1 MTTMLDLVAPADI
14 LRRAIA
20 AKCARAYQPPPR
32 LTADEWA
39 DEYRIVPTESSAIP
53 GRWKTSNFEIG
64 RGPMRAISDPS
75 IRAIIVMAGAQLM
88 KTTSL
93 ETAVGYHMHL
103 DPCPMLFYSS
113 GQDTIDTT
121 VTQKIDP
128 MIVNTPELA
137 ALWGGAKALETK
149 NERFTKGL
157 KRFAGGFLELM
168 TIGSTANLR
177 NRSAKVVLV
186 DELDDCAE
194 TVDGDPVALASSRAT
209 QFKGREKL
217 VLVSTPT
224 IRGKSRIELEYQKS
238 DMRKPYI
245 ACPCCGEM
253 DYLKWKRVKFK
264 DAEGRIRPEI
274 AHYECEHCEQPWA
287 EADRIRLLT
296 TKGAIVWRQTKP
308 FECCGE
314 LQSPETERL
323 WNGEGRAMCKHCG
336 RRAVPVTRAGFWG
349 WIGYNPGWSLEAV
362 VRDFLDCQGDKAK
375 LKTFVNNRLGE
386 SWEEH
391 EDQLAEVDP
400 TQFAARVEPAWD
412 LLPAGA
418 LVIVA
423 GVDVQPMGSR
433 GNGRLECEIVAF
445 GQGDETWSV
454 AYHVIPGDPT
464 EGGAWAVLDDIL
476 LKEYRTEDGRT
487 IRAQAACIDTGGD
500 NGGGDG
506 SIIDA
511 VTAFAGARTRRR
523 IWAVKGASEATHR
536 QPIWTASAPTIRNGA
551 KLHLV
556 GVQAAKDWVATCVSK
571 TQPGPGFMHVP
582 ADRPAAW
589 FEQVTNEKRS
599 YSYDKSGRRKSRW
612 KPRYD
617 GARTEALDA
626 RVYAKAAW
634 EGLKLAVPGI
644 ARRVQSA
651 PAAAIPA
658 PQPSAGGDDQPIVTG
673 AAPAQAAPIRPRKKI
688 VRKSSAAAKAFW
700 GR

>member
-1 MTTMLDLVAPADI
+1 MTTMLDLTASAGA
-14 LRRAIA
+14 LRVAIA

-32 LTADEWA
+32 LSADEWA
-39 DEYRIVPTESSAIP
+39 DEYRVVPTESSAIP

-64 RGPMRAISDPS
+64 RGPMHAISDPS
-75 IRAIIVMAGAQLM
+75 IRVIVVMAGAQLM
-88 KTTSL
+88 KTTSI

-103 DPCPMLFYSS
+103 DPCPILFYSS

-121 VTQKIDP
+121 VIQKIDP
-128 MIVNTPELA
+128 MIFNTPELA
-137 ALWGGAKALETK
+137 ALWGGAKALEVK
-149 NERFTKGL
+149 SEKFTKGL
-157 KRFAGGFLELM
+157 KRFPGGFLELM

-186 DELDDCAE
+186 DELDNCAE
-194 TVDGDPVALASSRAT
+194 TIDGDPVALAASRAT
-209 QFKGREKL
+209 QFKGREKII
-217 VLVSTPT
+217 LVSTPT

-238 DMRKPYI
+238 DMRKPYLS
-245 ACPCCGEM
+245 CPCCGEM
-253 DYLKWKRVKFK
+253 GYLKWKQVKFR

-274 AHYECEHCEQPWA
+274 AHYECEHCDQPWA

-296 TKGAIVWRQTKP
+296 TKWSIEWRQTKP

-314 LQSPETERL
+314 RQNPESERR
-323 WNGEGRAMCKHCG
+323 WDSDGRALCKHCG
-336 RRAVPVTRAGFWG
+336 RRAVPVVRAGFWG

-362 VRDFLDCQGDKAK
+362 IRDFLDCQGDKSK
-375 LKTFVNNRLGE
+375 LKTFVNNQLGE

-391 EDQLAEVDP
+391 DDQLADVDP

-412 LLPAGA
+412 LLPSGA
-418 LVIVA
+418 MVIVV

-433 GNGRLECEIVAF
+433 GKGRIEVEVVAF

-454 AYHVIPGDPT
+454 AYHIILGDPT
-464 EGGAWAVLDDIL
+464 EGEVWSILDEIL
-476 LKEYRTEDGRT
+476 LREYRTEDGRSL
-487 IRAQAACIDTGGD
+487 RVQAACIDTGGD
-500 NGGGDG
+500 NGGDG

-511 VTAFAGARTRRR
+511 VTAFAGARVRRR
-523 IWAVKGASEATHR
+523 IWSVKGASEATHR
-536 QPIWTASAPTIRNGA
+536 QPIWPASAPTIRNGA

-589 FEQVTNEKRS
+589 FEQVTNEKRV
-599 YSYDKSGRRKSRW
+599 YSYDKGGKRRSRW
-612 KPRYD
+612 KTRYD

-634 EGLKLAVPGI
+634 EGLKLAFPGI

-651 PAAAIPA
+651 PAAAIPT
-658 PQPSAGGDDQPIVTG
+658 PHQPDDST
-673 AAPAQAAPIRPRKKI
+673 AS
-688 VRKSSAAAKAFW
+688 VRHLTDDSPLACGLSLW
-700 GR
+700 GHETR